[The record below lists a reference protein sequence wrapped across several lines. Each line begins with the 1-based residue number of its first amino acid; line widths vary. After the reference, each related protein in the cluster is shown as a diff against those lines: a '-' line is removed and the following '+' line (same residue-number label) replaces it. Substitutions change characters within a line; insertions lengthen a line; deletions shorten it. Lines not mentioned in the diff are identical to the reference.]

1 MASSSLITQPTVGR
15 NRVDPKILP
24 VRTMAHQH
32 QADRGP
38 EVAEQLDEDTK
49 NMYVKGRLHKFL
61 LILGH
66 RLTIIRRQEAW

>member
-15 NRVDPKILP
+15 NSVDPKVLP

-49 NMYVKGRLHKFL
+49 NMYVKGRLYKAL